1 MAGTGEAWLG
11 PAGSGAFGLGRP
23 SDEQISTYKL
33 HRVTGLLAFPY
44 AVRWLPPGPTF
55 TQGLTW
61 AVTRLAVAAPIVGG
75 LAAGVSAAGIG
86 GFATTQAKKLVPY
99 AKAQA
104 KDIASNALSS
114 AKDAAVNALS
124 KAEETLPQVTDT
136 LSAANQTVSV
146 PSNANTYVLFGGGA
160 IVLILIIVMMMRK

>member
-11 PAGSGAFGLGRP
+11 PAGSGAFGLGKP
-23 SDEQISTYKL
+23 SDEQIRTYKL

-75 LAAGVSAAGIG
+75 LAAGISAAGIG

-104 KDIASNALSS
+104 RDMASNAISNLGSGMES
-114 AKDAAVNALS
+114 AA
-124 KAEETLPQVTDT
+124 LPQATDT
-136 LSAANQTVSV
+136 LNVASQTPTIVSGD
-146 PSNANTYVLFGGGA
+146 SNTNTYLLLGGGA